1 MRYIGGKSLIL
12 GKIFDVISDNSVIAD
27 SVLDIFSGSG
37 VVAEAFKQEGYQ
49 IITNDLLY
57 FSYSISRG
65 TVCLNDVPKF
75 EYLNIADP
83 IAYLNRLDIKNTD
96 FNSDDCFIYQNYSPN
111 KNCKRMYFQNKNAIK
126 IDIIRK
132 TIEQWKN
139 EQKINDDEYF
149 YLLASLINAVP
160 YVSNIAGI
168 YGAYLKHW
176 DKRTYNSL
184 SLQEPQITDNLKQN
198 IAYNLD
204 ANQLA
209 GKIYAD
215 LTYIDPPYNSRQYL
229 PNYHILETVAKYDE
243 PKISGVTG
251 LRDYSEQ
258 KSLYCQKAKVADT
271 FGDLLDKLDTKYV
284 LISYNNEG
292 LLSTQ
297 ELSEIV
303 KNCGIRSTFKLY
315 EFDYKRYKSKFPN
328 HEKGLKEQL
337 YFIRKR

>member
-83 IAYLNRLDIKNTD
+83 IAYLNRLDIKNPD
-96 FNSDDCFIYQNYSPN
+96 FNLDDCFIYQNYSPN
-111 KNCKRMYFQNKNAIK
+111 KNCKRMYIQNKNAIK

-160 YVSNIAGI
+160 YVSNIAGV

-176 DKRTYNSL
+176 DKRTYNDL
-184 SLQEPQITDNLKQN
+184 TLEKPQIIKSSKINFG
-198 IAYNLD
+198 YNMD
-204 ANQLA
+204 ANDLA
-209 GKIYAD
+209 GKIYTD

-229 PNYHILETVAKYDE
+229 PNYHILETIARYDNPE
-243 PKISGVTG
+243 IKGVTG
-251 LRDYSEQ
+251 LRDYQEQ
-258 KSLYCQKAKVADT
+258 KSLYCQKSKVANT
-271 FGDLLDKLDTKYV
+271 FSELLNKLDSKYV
-284 LISYNNEG
+284 IVSYNNEG
-292 LLSTQ
+292 LLTTK
-297 ELSEIV
+297 ELTEIV
-303 KNCGIRSTFKLY
+303 KDSGIKSTFKLY
-315 EFDYKRYKSKFPN
+315 EFDYRRYKSKIPN
-328 HEKGLKEQL
+328 CDDGLKEQL
-337 YFIRKR
+337 YFIRKK